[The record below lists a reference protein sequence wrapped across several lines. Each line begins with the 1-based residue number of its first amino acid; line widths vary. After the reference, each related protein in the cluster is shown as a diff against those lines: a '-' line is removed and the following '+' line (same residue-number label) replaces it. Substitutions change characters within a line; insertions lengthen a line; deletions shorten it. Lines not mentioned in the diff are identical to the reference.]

1 MAKLEAKNIVK
12 YFNHD
17 SHKLKALDGINLKVD
32 SGDFVCLVGPSG
44 CGKST
49 FLRIVAGLETQDDG
63 EIVFD
68 GHPVSGTGPER
79 IMVFQ
84 EGALFPW
91 LKVQDNVEFGLKMA
105 GIPKEERAKISNR
118 YLDMMQLTKFA
129 DAYTYQLSTGMK
141 QRVAIARA
149 LVMDPDV
156 LLMDEPFAALDA
168 QTRDLLLVEM
178 QLIWE
183 KTKKTI
189 LFVTHSVAEAA
200 VLGTKIAVFSNR
212 PSAIKKEMEN
222 NAPRPRVMEDE
233 SLREIQQNI
242 LAELR
247 PEVKKST

>member
-1 MAKLEAKNIVK
+1 MAKLEINGIVK
-12 YFNHD
+12 YFKHE
-17 SHKLKALDGINLKVD
+17 SHKLVALDGVNLKVED
-32 SGDFVCLVGPSG
+32 GDFVCLVGPSG

-49 FLRIVAGLETQDDG
+49 LLRIIAGLETPDEG
-63 EIVFD
+63 HILFD
-68 GHPVSGTGPER
+68 GKPLTTTGPER

-105 GIPKEERAKISNR
+105 GIPKEERDQISKR

-129 DAYTYQLSTGMK
+129 DSFTYQLSTGMK

-156 LLMDEPFAALDA
+156 LLMDEPFASLDA

-189 LFVTHSVAEAA
+189 LFVTHNVAEAS
-200 VLGTKIAVFSNR
+200 VLGTKVAVFSNR
-212 PSAIKKEMEN
+212 PSKIKRLFSIDFK
-222 NAPRPRVMEDE
+222 RPRLVEDE
-233 SLREIQQNI
+233 NLLKVQKEI
-242 LAELR
+242 LSELR